1 MGTMLSDHN
10 LSTLATFLAA
20 IINAAY
26 GHQASTYYARTALL
40 RIRKRPCRGQWAL
53 LGNLH
58 GAPPSG
64 SAKKTSPRFN
74 IGAAAKLDIV
84 DASIMSEMRASEDLK
99 CIRWEGLL
107 RIRLA
112 VSFVMKNALAC
123 ALASLFMAALALPTR
138 AQGTVKGV
146 YGDWELRCDQSP
158 QPPVAGVAQPATPR
172 EQCILYQNIA
182 DEKDDAL
189 SLRISVS
196 KVSDPKTP
204 GQRRPV
210 LLVVARLGV
219 LLPRGLAL
227 RIDQT
232 EIGSTGFVR
241 CIPEGCVAQVD
252 MDDGL
257 LEKFR
262 KGQTA
267 TFIIALTPE
276 EQRGLPLALD
286 GFDKGYAALQ

>member
-1 MGTMLSDHN
+1 MTFDLSLVGDKGRMRN
-10 LSTLATFLAA
+10 ASSAVDRVVLFLAA
-20 IINAAY
+20 I
-26 GHQASTYYARTALL
+26 LL
-40 RIRKRPCRGQWAL
+40 
-53 LGNLH
+53 
-58 GAPPSG
+58 
-64 SAKKTSPRFN
+64 
-74 IGAAAKLDIV
+74 
-84 DASIMSEMRASEDLK
+84 
-99 CIRWEGLL
+99 
-107 RIRLA
+107 
-112 VSFVMKNALAC
+112 ALAGGT
-123 ALASLFMAALALPTR
+123 AH
-138 AQGTVKGV
+138 AQGTVKGTF
-146 YGDWELRCDQSP
+146 GDWELRCDQPPQTSASP
-158 QPPVAGVAQPATPR
+158 SAGAAQPAR

-196 KVSDPKTP
+196 KVFDPKTP
-204 GQRRPV
+204 GVRRPV

-252 MDDGL
+252 MDEAL
-257 LEKFR
+257 LDKFR

-276 EQRGLPLALD
+276 EQRGLPLALP
-286 GFDKGYAALQ
+286 GFDKGYEALQ

>member
-1 MGTMLSDHN
+1 MKIGIIGGGGVFDHVP
-10 LSTLATFLAA
+10 AA
-20 IINAAY
+20 
-26 GHQASTYYARTALL
+26 L
-40 RIRKRPCRGQWAL
+40 KPV
-53 LGNLH
+53 
-58 GAPPSG
+58 
-64 SAKKTSPRFN
+64 F
-74 IGAAAKLDIV
+74 AAA
-84 DASIMSEMRASEDLK
+84 A
-99 CIRWEGLL
+99 
-107 RIRLA
+107 
-112 VSFVMKNALAC
+112 FVMMSVFSSAPA
-123 ALASLFMAALALPTR
+123 F

-146 YGDWELRCDQSP
+146 FGDWELRCDQAP
-158 QPPVAGVAQPATPR
+158 QPQVPGVTQPATPR

-189 SLRISVS
+189 SLRISIS

-252 MDDGL
+252 MDDAL
-257 LEKFR
+257 IEKFR

-267 TFIIALTPE
+267 TFIIALTPD

>member
-1 MGTMLSDHN
+1 MKFEAAASPQAFGIGIVLSMKAAAVWARQEA
-10 LSTLATFLAA
+10 SLAKLGSRSVFAVV
-20 IINAAY
+20 
-26 GHQASTYYARTALL
+26 TALV
-40 RIRKRPCRGQWAL
+40 AL
-53 LGNLH
+53 LMLG
-58 GAPPSG
+58 GP
-64 SAKKTSPRFN
+64 
-74 IGAAAKLDIV
+74 
-84 DASIMSEMRASEDLK
+84 AS
-99 CIRWEGLL
+99 
-107 RIRLA
+107 
-112 VSFVMKNALAC
+112 
-123 ALASLFMAALALPTR
+123 

-146 YGDWELRCDQSP
+146 FGDWELRCDQAP
-158 QPPVAGVAQPATPR
+158 QPQVPGVAQPATPR

-189 SLRISVS
+189 SLRISIS

-252 MDDGL
+252 MDDAL
-257 LEKFR
+257 IEKFR

-267 TFIIALTPE
+267 TFIIALTPD
-276 EQRGLPLALD
+276 EQRGLPLALE

>member
-1 MGTMLSDHN
+1 M
-10 LSTLATFLAA
+10 TFEQCCFRRGPGGHRRGVLQKTVAA
-20 IINAAY
+20 ALCLMAA
-26 GHQASTYYARTALL
+26 AMS
-40 RIRKRPCRGQWAL
+40 
-53 LGNLH
+53 LH
-58 GAPPSG
+58 GR
-64 SAKKTSPRFN
+64 SA
-74 IGAAAKLDIV
+74 L
-84 DASIMSEMRASEDLK
+84 
-99 CIRWEGLL
+99 
-107 RIRLA
+107 
-112 VSFVMKNALAC
+112 
-123 ALASLFMAALALPTR
+123 

-146 YGDWELRCDQSP
+146 FGDWELRCDQAP
-158 QPPVAGVAQPATPR
+158 QPQVSGVAQPASPR

-189 SLRISVS
+189 SLRISIS
-196 KVSDPKTP
+196 RVSDPKSP

-252 MDDGL
+252 MDDAL
-257 LEKFR
+257 IEKFR

-267 TFIIALTPE
+267 TFIIALTPD
-276 EQRGLPLALD
+276 EQRGLPLQLA
-286 GFDKGYAALQ
+286 GFEKGFAALQ